1 MLVYS
6 IMCFQLN
13 TLDLHAHPSQHCMTC
28 IVCCT
33 ICKVSDLSSDIVQV
47 HVPAIDMKPI
57 CAATSM
63 HTTCSVENATLLNL
77 QSEGSDRDFRTQAGA
92 LLPMPPPSSLQ
103 QLLVGHPQ
111 RQHSV
116 R

>member
-6 IMCFQLN
+6 VMCFQLH
-13 TLDLHAHPSQHCMTC
+13 TLDLQAHPSQHCMTC

-33 ICKVSDLSSDIVQV
+33 ICKVSDLSSDIV
-47 HVPAIDMKPI
+47 PAIDMKPF

-63 HTTCSVENATLLNL
+63 HTTCSVENATLLNV
-77 QSEGSDRDFRTQAGA
+77 QSEGSPRDFRTRAGA